1 MILRRCT
8 CFILFLLFTI
18 FGFMPAVSASGDG
31 IREFDTQTRD
41 RIREHVSGKLIRIMP
56 QLNKLNFGFGQFD
69 GLDYYYTTTI
79 SRIFFQDLQI
89 ETTIEEVQFDDN
101 TIQLELSHAILGYG
115 DIDFVFS
122 PQLMKRSSPA
132 DIEHILI
139 NSLGDENHLYVFANP
154 GGKIVHLFT
163 CNHFLERS
171 KAVRMTLEYSE
182 KKRYKR
188 CNFCFKPMMYLPDLS
203 LEIAIEKEWS
213 QKLGEYHSMLD
224 CTDRQLELQKAGEE
238 ILAQWPLP
246 LMGYKYVF
254 HLVDHPDIKAFAIPT
269 GTIVVT
275 TGLLDALENDEEIE
289 ALLVLAISHVEKR
302 HSLKQYKDRLAEI
315 ESSQQIMNVASAAG
329 SIAGA
334 VAGGLVEALSMVAVD
349 EAPDNL
355 KPVLGFKSIYESDAA
370 VFAALYFDIHKKN
383 KRALV
388 MLIRKMQFN
397 EMTELLHPDLNK
409 HKKLDF
415 ETRIHTVQNTIFHYF
430 GKETRYRTKRLD
442 KFPYELDL
450 LYQHILDRENMLT
463 VYVTDKRLLSRFEG
477 GNGKQNASL
486 LITDKNGHH
495 QFELDKHFTTED
507 TWGVFLTFAADPDKK
522 PGRLQD
528 IDNII
533 MITGVSG
540 SPSDRLKE
548 TRVESFTFVKGK
560 LEYGD

>member
-1 MILRRCT
+1 MILRRCN
-8 CFILFLLFTI
+8 CFILFLLVI
-18 FGFMPAVSASGDG
+18 MFGFVSAISASGEE
-31 IREFDTQTRD
+31 IREFDTQTKD
-41 RIREHVSGKLIRIMP
+41 RIREQVTGKLVSIMP
-56 QLNKLNFGFGQFD
+56 RLNKLNFGFGQFD
-69 GLDYYYTTTI
+69 GLDFYYTTTI

-89 ETTIEEVQFDDN
+89 ETAIADVKFDDN

-122 PQLMKRSSPA
+122 PQLMKRASAA
-132 DIEHILI
+132 DIENII
-139 NSLGDENHLYVFANP
+139 VNSLGGENHLYVFANP

-163 CNHFLERS
+163 SNHLLDRS

-213 QKLGEYHSMLD
+213 QKLSEYHSMLD
-224 CTDRQLELQKAGEE
+224 CTDRQLELQKVGEE

-246 LMGYKYVF
+246 LMGYKYIF
-254 HLVDHPDIKAFAIPT
+254 HLVDHPDIQAFAIPT

-275 TGLLDALENDEEIE
+275 TGLLDALENREELE
-289 ALLVLAISHVEKR
+289 ALMVLAISHVEKR
-302 HSLKQYKDRLAEI
+302 HSLKQYRDRLTDS

-329 SIAGA
+329 SLAGA
-334 VAGGLVEALSMVAVD
+334 VAGGLVGALSMVAMD

-370 VFAALYFDIHKKN
+370 VFAALYFDIHQKN
-383 KRALV
+383 KQALV
-388 MLIRKMQFN
+388 TLIRKMQFN

-409 HKKLDF
+409 HKRLDF
-415 ETRIHTVQNTIFHYF
+415 ETRIHTVQNTTFHYF

-450 LYQHILDRENMLT
+450 LYQHILDRENRLT

-477 GNGKQNASL
+477 NNGKQNASL
-486 LITDKNGHH
+486 LITDKNGPH

-507 TWGVFLTFAADPDKK
+507 TWGVFLTFTADPDQNS
-522 PGRLQD
+522 GLLQD

-533 MITGVSG
+533 MITGVTG